1 MWTGDWNI
9 ADFDKAGIQYGFI
22 PMGKPFVGI
31 KTLMVTANA
40 VSRGNAALAVD
51 IIKYYTSFAAQK
63 AITLANKTTP
73 ANTQVLKDPEVQAL
87 PDLAGWGAA
96 ANLGIPMSNSPYAN
110 AQWGPIGDATA
121 AIWNGKQTPDK
132 AVAAAQ
138 TAIETAIAGMK

>member
-1 MWTGDWNI
+1 
-9 ADFDKAGIQYGFI
+9 
-22 PMGKPFVGI
+22 
-31 KTLMVTANA
+31 MVTANA